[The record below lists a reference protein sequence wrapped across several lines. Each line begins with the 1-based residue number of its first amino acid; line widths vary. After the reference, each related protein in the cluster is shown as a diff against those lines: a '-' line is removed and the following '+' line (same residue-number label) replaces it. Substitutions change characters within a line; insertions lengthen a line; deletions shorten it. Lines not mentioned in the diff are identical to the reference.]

1 MYDDLVHC
9 PFCGERNP
17 VRMMR
22 RKGKDGWRDRFYV
35 LCEYDSG
42 GCGAESG
49 WYHTEEEA
57 AFAWNH
63 RAEPQFVV
71 DPVEGVFVSGMEFPA
86 NCGECPF
93 AIDECFGALRC
104 MYAKKWGSDE
114 SRAEDCPLLKLKL
127 PMARKDVI
135 DNVQ

>member
-1 MYDDLVHC
+1 MLDLVHC
-9 PFCGERNP
+9 PFCGESNP
-17 VRMMR
+17 VRMMV

-63 RAEPQFVV
+63 RAVPEYVV
-71 DPVEGVFVSGMEFPA
+71 DPMEGVFIRGMSFPDS
-86 NCGECPF
+86 CGVCEL
-93 AIDECFGALRC
+93 AVEECFGALRC
-104 MYAKKWGSDE
+104 QYSKKWGDDHVRS
-114 SRAEDCPLLKLKL
+114 EDCPMLKLHL
-127 PMARKDVI
+127 PLKREEDL
-135 DNVQ
+135 